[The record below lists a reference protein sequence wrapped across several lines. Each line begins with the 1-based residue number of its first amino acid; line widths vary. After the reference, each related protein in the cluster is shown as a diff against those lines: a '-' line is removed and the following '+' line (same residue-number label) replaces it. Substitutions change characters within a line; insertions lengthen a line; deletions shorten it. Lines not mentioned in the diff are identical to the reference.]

1 MLEKM
6 WGQGNTPPL
15 MVGMKTGTTALEISM
30 AISQKIRKLSQDP
43 EIPLFGKY
51 PKNAESYQKDMCST
65 MFIAA
70 LFVIAITWK
79 QPKWIKKI

>member
-6 WGQGNTPPL
+6 WGKGNTPPL

-51 PKNAESYQKDMCST
+51 PKNAESYQKDIHVFNYAHSSIICHSHNLET
-65 MFIAA
+65 
-70 LFVIAITWK
+70 T
-79 QPKWIKKI
+79 